1 HAWRSRSRRDRS
13 IMQPLSCP
21 EEFGCRQPGEF
32 EVSIGENYRSH
43 EDIVAYARGI
53 GYPSQLSAHFKNT
66 AVHPLSAVS
75 LPSFGFPANL
85 PYWPEL
91 KQMVSTSPAVM
102 TLLHDDDL
110 SSQGNEVEAM
120 LVASLVWSLRETL
133 SAELDGQKPGVTHA
147 PPTSKQFWANS
158 VGIVTPHRAQR
169 ALVVREL
176 RKLWQGEAALID
188 EAVDTVEKFQG
199 GERHVIIVSFGVADA
214 DVIAGEEAFLMQLQR
229 TNVAI
234 SQAMAKCIVIMP
246 TTLAGHVPQDKQALL
261 TAHAIKDYVDDFC
274 NHEQPISIQLPN
286 GTTRGGKLRF
296 RV

>member
-1 HAWRSRSRRDRS
+1 
-13 IMQPLSCP
+13 
-21 EEFGCRQPGEF
+21 
-32 EVSIGENYRSH
+32 
-43 EDIVAYARGI
+43 
-53 GYPSQLSAHFKNT
+53 
-66 AVHPLSAVS
+66 
-75 LPSFGFPANL
+75 
-85 PYWPEL
+85 
-91 KQMVSTSPAVM
+91 MVDTSPAVM

-120 LVASLVWSLRETL
+120 LVTSLVWSLRETL
-133 SAELDGQKPGVTHA
+133 SAELDGQKPGVAHA
-147 PPTSKQFWANS
+147 APTADQFWANS

-169 ALVVREL
+169 AVVIREL
-176 RKLWQGEAALID
+176 TKLWPGEAALID

-234 SQAMAKCIVIMP
+234 SRAMAKCIVIMP
-246 TTLAGHVPQDKQALL
+246 TTLAGHVPQDKKALL

-274 NHEQPISIQLPN
+274 NHEQPINIQLPN

-296 RV
+296 RA

>member
-1 HAWRSRSRRDRS
+1 MGANRYLLGRD
-13 IMQPLSCP
+13 
-21 EEFGCRQPGEF
+21 FGTQVTTCNLT
-32 EVSIGENYRSH
+32 ENYRSH

-53 GYPSQLSAHFKNT
+53 GYPPQLSAHFKQT
-66 AVHPLSAVS
+66 AVHPLSVVPG
-75 LPSFGFPANL
+75 PSFGFPETL

-91 KQMVSTSPAVM
+91 QKMVGTAPAVM

-110 SSQGNEVEAM
+110 SSQGNEVEAL

-133 SAELDGQKPGVTHA
+133 SAELDGQKPSVTHTA
-147 PPTSKQFWANS
+147 PTADQFWANS

-169 ALVVREL
+169 ALVIREL
-176 RKLWQGEAALID
+176 TKLWPGEAALIN

-234 SQAMAKCIVIMP
+234 SRAMAKCIVIMP
-246 TTLAGHVPQDKQALL
+246 TTLAGHVPQDKKALL

-274 NHEQPISIQLPN
+274 NQEQLINIQLPN
-286 GTTRGGKLRF
+286 GTMRGGKLRF
-296 RV
+296 KA